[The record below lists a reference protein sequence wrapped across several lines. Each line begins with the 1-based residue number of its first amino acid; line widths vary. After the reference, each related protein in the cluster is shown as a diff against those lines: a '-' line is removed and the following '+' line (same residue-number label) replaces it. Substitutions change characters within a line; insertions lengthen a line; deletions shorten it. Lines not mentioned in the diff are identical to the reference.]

1 MIVSSFEI
9 AAQSAVAT
17 LLQLYGDDATLNGIP
32 VKIVF
37 ARQDPV
43 IDFPGFVTQV
53 RSPGLRGEVRQAEY
67 ASRPN
72 KGDVIVVLAGV
83 YAGSYHVADVGED
96 VERTQ
101 WVLDL
106 TG

>member
-1 MIVSSFEI
+1 MESSFTL
-9 AAQSAVAT
+9 AAQGAVDT
-17 LLQLYGDDATLNGIP
+17 LVQVYGEPATLNGVP
-32 VKIVF
+32 VSIVF
-37 ARQDPV
+37 GRQDPI

-67 ASRPN
+67 APRPA
-72 KGDVIVVLAGV
+72 KGDAVSCLDGI
-83 YAGSYHVADVGED
+83 YAGTYAVADVAED